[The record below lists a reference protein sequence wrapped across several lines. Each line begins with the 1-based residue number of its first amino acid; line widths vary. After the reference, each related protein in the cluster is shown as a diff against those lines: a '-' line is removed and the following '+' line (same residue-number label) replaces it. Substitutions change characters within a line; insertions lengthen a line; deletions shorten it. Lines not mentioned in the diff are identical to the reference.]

1 MELNSSV
8 VVVRGAPEV
17 FEYLADMSNNP
28 DWQKGMK
35 SCRWTS
41 DGEIGVGSTYDQVA
55 TMMGREIRSS
65 FEVTE
70 FEPGRL
76 IRIVTT
82 ESSFPIDVTRSVDP
96 VGDESK
102 VSAIVR
108 GDSSGFFKLA
118 EPVMKRMVKR
128 SVDGDY
134 ARLKSLLES
143 NEV

>member
-1 MELNSSV
+1 MEINSSV
-8 VVVRGAPEV
+8 TVVRRSDEV
-17 FEYLADMSNNP
+17 FDYLADMSNNP
-28 DWQKGMK
+28 EWQKGMK

-41 DGEIGVGSTYDQVA
+41 DGPIGVGSTYDQVA

-82 ESSFPIDVTRSVDP
+82 ESSFPIGVTRTVDP
-96 VGDESK
+96 VGDEAR

-118 EPVMKRMVKR
+118 EPVMRRMVKR